1 VQARIS
7 KLGPSMAWV
16 LVVVCSVLLVSY
28 GGAIVAAPVTI
39 PLLFLAA
46 RSSSSNGLRVWAG
59 VVVALTIAEAAWAVT
74 YLTLGEARPTIWLLP
89 TLAAAAGGIAYVR
102 LSRPAIA

>member
-1 VQARIS
+1 MSTIGGAA
-7 KLGPSMAWV
+7 GWV
-16 LVVVCSVLLVSY
+16 LVAVCTVLLVSY

-46 RSSSSNGLRVWAG
+46 RSSSNRSFRVSAG

-89 TLAAAAGGIAYVR
+89 TLATAASGIAYVR
-102 LSRPAIA
+102 LSRPAIV

>member
-1 VQARIS
+1 MSTVGGAAS
-7 KLGPSMAWV
+7 WV
-16 LVVVCSVLLVSY
+16 LVTVCTVLLVSY

-46 RSSSSNGLRVWAG
+46 RSSSSTSFRVWAG

-74 YLTLGEARPTIWLLP
+74 YLAFGEARPTIWLLP
-89 TLAAAAGGIAYVR
+89 TLATAAGGIAYVWM
-102 LSRPAIA
+102 SRPAIV